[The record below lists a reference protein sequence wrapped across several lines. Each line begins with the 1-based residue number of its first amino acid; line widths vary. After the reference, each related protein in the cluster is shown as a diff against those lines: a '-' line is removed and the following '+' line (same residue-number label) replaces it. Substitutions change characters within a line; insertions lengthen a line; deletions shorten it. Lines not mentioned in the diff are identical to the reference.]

1 MGLQIAGGLVV
12 TPGGVVG
19 QDVIVEG
26 ERIRELVEP
35 GTVTNLRVLDA
46 TGCYVLPGGVDPH
59 THLMTDVEPAAHS
72 AAVGGTTTAISF
84 TLPEKGEAPADALA
98 RTRDELV
105 PKAVI
110 DVALHAY
117 VSAPDRLT
125 AADVAEVAELGA
137 TGIKLFTAYPELGL
151 MASDRTV
158 YETLRAGGRLGL
170 PVLVHCENGA
180 VIEALVEELLAAG
193 NREPRF
199 FAASRP
205 PAVEIEAIARVVALA
220 RLADVPVYVVH
231 VSTAGGL
238 RHVEEARADGLPVAA
253 EACTHHL
260 ALDGSLYER
269 ADAERFLTVPP
280 LRPRSDVEALWRAVR
295 DGTLDTVGSDHSQV
309 RYRPPPAEG
318 FTGLPYG
325 LGGIEARLP
334 LVLSLGRARGVSY
347 ERLCDLLATAPARI
361 FGLYPRK
368 GAILPGSDADLVVWD
383 PEAVHWIE
391 GEGPYAGIRVE
402 GSIRAVLLRGAPL
415 VDEGKWVGGK
425 PGGRYVAVSRPGTK
439 APVPLSGPT

>member
-12 TPGGVVG
+12 TPRGVVG
-19 QDVIVEG
+19 QDVVVEG

-35 GTVTNLRVLDA
+35 GTTTNLRVLDA

-59 THLMTDVEPAAHS
+59 THLMTDVEPAARS
-72 AAVGGTTTAISF
+72 AALGGTTTAISF
-84 TLPEKGEAPADALA
+84 TLPEEGETPAEALL

-105 PKAVI
+105 PKAAV

-125 AADVAEVAELGA
+125 GADVAEVAELGA

-158 YETLRAGGRLGL
+158 YETLRAAGPLGL
-170 PVLVHCENGA
+170 PVLVHCENGG
-180 VIEALVEELLAAG
+180 VIEALVDELLAAG
-193 NREPRF
+193 KREARF

-205 PAVEIEAIARVVALA
+205 PAVEIEAIARVLALA
-220 RLADVPVYVVH
+220 RLAEAPVYVVH
-231 VSTAGGL
+231 ISTAGGL
-238 RHVEEARADGLPVAA
+238 RQVEEARADGVPVAA

-260 ALDGSLYER
+260 ALDDSLHER

-280 LRPRSDVEALWRAVR
+280 LRPRSDVEALWRAVL
-295 DGTLDTVGSDHSQV
+295 DGTLDTIGSDHSQL
-309 RYRPPPAEG
+309 RYQPPPADD

-325 LGGIEARLP
+325 LRGIEARVP
-334 LVLSLGRARGVSY
+334 LSLSLGRARGVSY

-368 GAILPGSDADLVVWD
+368 GAILAGSDADLVVWD
-383 PEAVHWIE
+383 PDAVWWIE
-391 GEGPYAGIRVE
+391 GDGPYAGLRVQ
-402 GSIRAVLLRGAPL
+402 GRIRAVLLRGAPL
-415 VDEGKWVGGK
+415 VEDGAWVGGK
-425 PGGRYVAVSRPGTK
+425 PCGRYVAVSRPGTK
-439 APVPLSGPT
+439 TPVPISGPT